1 MNFRQIKA
9 IEAKNKNKI
18 KAICPQAKDE
28 SGIYVLTREQ
38 DGFKFAYVGQAKR
51 VLARLAQH
59 LRGYQHID
67 LSIRKHDFWSKSNPN
82 GYKIQ
87 CYYFPISEL
96 NEKEQEFIKLMA
108 NKGYQL
114 RNKTAGGQGEGS
126 YAIAEQKPAK
136 SYRDGLK
143 QGYENARRDVAKWFE
158 RLEVNYDDT
167 KKIAIRYFERFTDFL
182 KGE

>member
-1 MNFRQIKA
+1 MNIRQIKA
-9 IEAKNKNKI
+9 IETANKNRI
-18 KAICPQAKDE
+18 KKICPQARDE
-28 SGIYVLTREQ
+28 SGIYILTREQ
-38 DGFKFAYVGQAKR
+38 DGIKYGYVGQAKR
-51 VLARLAQH
+51 VLTRLAEH

-67 LSIRKHDFWSKSNPN
+67 LSIRKHGFWGNGKPN
-82 GYKIQ
+82 GYRINTMYCEIDKLDI
-87 CYYFPISEL
+87 Y
-96 NEKEQEFIKLMA
+96 EQKLIKDYA
-108 NKGYQL
+108 NMGYQL

-167 KKIAIRYFERFTDFL
+167 KKIAIRYFERFNEFL